1 MRPARSPP
9 TPLRVRPKADY
20 IMDSEVTTKVL
31 EIVASVKRVDPS
43 TISPDAAFEEL
54 GIDSLD
60 RLNILFELENT
71 FNIDVPDD
79 EARSVVTVK
88 DMIER
93 LESYLQRRTA
103 QGA

>member
-1 MRPARSPP
+1 
-9 TPLRVRPKADY
+9 
-20 IMDSEVTTKVL
+20 MDSEVATKVL
-31 EIVASVKRVDPS
+31 AIVASVKRVDPA

-71 FNIDVPDD
+71 FDIDVPDD
-79 EARSVVTVK
+79 EAKSVVTVK
-88 DMIER
+88 DMIDR

-103 QGA
+103 KGA